1 MNFDIITLSPLTS
14 QQTAS
19 KFNSTQ
25 ISRGSIKSDNYARAI
40 TTVVCALLD
49 GAAGV
54 PLRCLAFNL

>member
-25 ISRGSIKSDNYARAI
+25 ISRGSIKSDSYGRAI
-40 TTVVCALLD
+40 STVVCVLLD
-49 GAAGV
+49 SAAAV
-54 PLRCLAFNL
+54 PLRGLVF